1 MREAERVSLFDKWMS
16 GDEAKIS
23 RSMKGEKREEGR
35 TLIRA
40 GAAPGGG
47 WGGQEAGLGDRGRK
61 GEGRGTRGRRQKKKD
76 SLSVVFCQG
85 RNYTFTEVFSSNDG
99 LHRSSRWIY
108 EPISNMKY
116 RH

>member
-1 MREAERVSLFDKWMS
+1 MGEGREAERVPLFDKWMS

-23 RSMKGEKREEGR
+23 RSMKGERGEEGR
-35 TLIRA
+35 ALIQA
-40 GAAPGGG
+40 GAAPGGRKPAWETEG
-47 WGGQEAGLGDRGRK
+47 EKGRAGGGGK
-61 GEGRGTRGRRQKKKD
+61 KKKD